1 MKKIYKYL
9 LIIFVLVFIDQF
21 AKIVIYNY
29 YDFDEALM
37 QVKDT
42 VHIHPRMHYKA
53 INKCVQ
59 LAEKTG
65 LSVSFWFYANSL
77 LLVISDCIFNSF
89 IYVTYKFFDIAHL
102 KTRKTF
108 VGVLLVLLNS
118 GAICSVLD
126 RLLWGGTL
134 DFMCISKTFTSDL
147 GNLKILHITQDVKDC
162 YLDVSFVLFCIYA
175 VLVAIDFSK
184 LKKDKEK
191 YIIFKRSL
199 KSKFIKNII
208 NKRY

>member
-1 MKKIYKYL
+1 MKKICKFL
-9 LIIFVLVFIDQF
+9 LIIFVLVSIDQF
-21 AKIVIYNY
+21 AKIVVYNY

-42 VHIHPRMHYKA
+42 VHIHPRMHYKV
-53 INKCVQ
+53 INECVQ

-65 LSVSFWFYANSL
+65 LNVSFWFYVKSL
-77 LLVISDCIFNSF
+77 LLVISGCIFNLL
-89 IYVTYKFFDIAHL
+89 IYGTHKISDIARL

-118 GAICSVLD
+118 GAICSLLD

-147 GNLKILHITQDVKDC
+147 GKLKILHITRDIKDC
-162 YLDVSFVLFCIYA
+162 YLEASFVLFCIYA

-191 YIIFKRSL
+191 YLIFKRAL
-199 KSKFIKNII
+199 KSKFARKI
-208 NKRY
+208 